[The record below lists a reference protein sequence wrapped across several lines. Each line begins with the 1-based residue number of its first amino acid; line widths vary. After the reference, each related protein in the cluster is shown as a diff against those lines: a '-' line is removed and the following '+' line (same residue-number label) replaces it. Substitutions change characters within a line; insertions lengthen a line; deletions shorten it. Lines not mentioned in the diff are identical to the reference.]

1 MSSPLLRYHRLL
13 VLSLTMM
20 LGSEIFAAIPVSK
33 TIYNSYPADK
43 TKTIKIYDKT
53 FTPAANAEILS
64 FVVTEANTSI
74 DQNTIKKLTAIAS
87 SLGGDAIWFNESDL
101 FANTKC
107 IVSVVREKDI
117 QSSASTVW
125 VSDIDTVLKQQSQIF
140 LRKNI
145 HKKTQTP
152 SYTLS
157 AEYGKGICWNT
168 NPITNGDN
176 WSFNYRRY
184 ARSGFGWG
192 LFYDTYSST
201 SVYASLGYNAYR
213 TTTEYWG
220 VNCSWISVFA
230 HNKLHFTADIGF
242 GFENSRWGA
251 ANPDNHGPASS
262 FALANSINIGL
273 DYIFSENF
281 AIGLNMKHMFAAR
294 TLAQHFSNQNIFW
307 ELTRYLPDTKSSI
320 SVGLKFIFPR

>member
-1 MSSPLLRYHRLL
+1 MSSPLPILQRLIA
-13 VLSLTMM
+13 LSLILM
-20 LGSEIFAAIPVSK
+20 LCTEIFAAIPVSK
-33 TIYNSYPADK
+33 TIYKSYPADN

-64 FVVTEANTSI
+64 FVVTEQKTSK
-74 DQNTIKKLTAIAS
+74 DQEIIQQLIAIAGN
-87 SLGGDAIWFNESDL
+87 LGGDAIWFNESDL

-107 IVSVVREKDI
+107 IASIVREKDI
-117 QSSASTVW
+117 QYSSSTVW
-125 VSDIDTVLKQQSQIF
+125 VSNIDTVLKQQSQI
-140 LRKNI
+140 LLLKNI
-145 HKKTQTP
+145 HTKTQAP
-152 SYTLS
+152 SFTLS

-192 LFYDTYSST
+192 LFYDAYSST
-201 SVYASLGYNAYR
+201 FVDVSLGYDIYR
-213 TTTEYWG
+213 TKTEYWG
-220 VNCSWISVFA
+220 VNCSWISVLA

-251 ANPDNHGPASS
+251 ADPHNHGPASS

-273 DYIFSENF
+273 DYVLSENF

-294 TLAQHFSNQNIFW
+294 TLSQRFSNQNIFW